1 MGMVSY
7 SILMIMS
14 NVTSIQLNTRV
25 RETKRRDSTVTEVR
39 ERERRA
45 AGGLGVG
52 RAWLGVAGL
61 GQQMGV
67 GGGEG
72 MQSSSRVRLGMN
84 FSGFVIW
91 EQKYLYIKYLN
102 GFVVLVIKMQPF

>member
-1 MGMVSY
+1 VGMVSY

-14 NVTSIQLNTRV
+14 NVTSIQLNTGV
-25 RETKRRDSTVTEVR
+25 RETKRRDSTVTEAR

-52 RAWLGVAGL
+52 RAWLGAAGL

-67 GGGEG
+67 GGG
-72 MQSSSRVRLGMN
+72 
-84 FSGFVIW
+84 
-91 EQKYLYIKYLN
+91 
-102 GFVVLVIKMQPF
+102 